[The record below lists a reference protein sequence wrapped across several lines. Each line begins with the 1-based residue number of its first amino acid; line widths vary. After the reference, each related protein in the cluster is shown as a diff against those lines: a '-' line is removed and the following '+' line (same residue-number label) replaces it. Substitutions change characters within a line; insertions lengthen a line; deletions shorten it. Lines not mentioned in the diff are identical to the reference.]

1 MSGDG
6 HARRARRA
14 AGSFGLL
21 DFPRDPN
28 DEYETP
34 VEAVERLLRLETFV
48 GGCWDSSCGR
58 GNILK
63 ALCACLPAHEAIVGS
78 DLHEAAMASA
88 LRETC
93 SVAFGQDFLAATVM
107 RDGCRNIVINP
118 PFKACDAHIRHA
130 LKLLPDDG
138 KLAALLR
145 LNWIAAQK
153 RADLL
158 SRLRSIIIVGRLKML
173 PPGIP
178 DLGHSG
184 SVDFAW
190 FVFSKADNDGGTRIV
205 RA

>member
-1 MSGDG
+1 MSGHG

-48 GGCWDSSCGR
+48 GGCWNSSCGR

-118 PFKACDAHIRHA
+118 PFKAAMRNPPRPQASARRRQAGGAAAVKLDCSPKASRSAKPPSEHNNRGPAKDAAPWH
-130 LKLLPDDG
+130 
-138 KLAALLR
+138 
-145 LNWIAAQK
+145 
-153 RADLL
+153 
-158 SRLRSIIIVGRLKML
+158 SR
-173 PPGIP
+173 PGP
-178 DLGHSG
+178 
-184 SVDFAW
+184 
-190 FVFSKADNDGGTRIV
+190 
-205 RA
+205 